1 MTWISKIED
10 LEDPRDCRSLT
21 INGCPVE
28 EQDGVN
34 LRLEVLIFRP
44 LQQLNGEE
52 VTPEEQEEARAL
64 QEKRLEEEAH
74 VIRRLETI
82 SWCFEAER
90 LRQEEEDFGRVLEVF
105 RWVRRAWRKR
115 SGWLKRPVWRKLLR
129 KARREAVFHVDPRWP
144 KA

>member
-1 MTWISKIED
+1 M
-10 LEDPRDCRSLT
+10 
-21 INGCPVE
+21 
-28 EQDGVN
+28 N

-44 LQQLNGEE
+44 LQELNGEE

-64 QEKRLEEEAH
+64 QEKRLEEEAP
-74 VIRRLETI
+74 VIRRRETI

>member
-90 LRQEEEDFGRVLEVF
+90 LRQEEEVGIL
-105 RWVRRAWRKR
+105 
-115 SGWLKRPVWRKLLR
+115 
-129 KARREAVFHVDPRWP
+129 AVFSRSFDG
-144 KA
+144 